1 MTDLDQVRQALFNT
15 TASRYEPLIMPAFG
29 PLAESLVKKAALRA
43 ETLVIDLGTGI
54 GAAAFPAGRVAGR
67 VVGLDYAPA
76 MLPIAQRIGRQQH
89 APNVIFHQADM
100 HRLPYRTDTFS
111 VALASFGF
119 NGVDPGQVFNEV
131 RRILQAGGRL
141 VLQEWGQ
148 VDEAS
153 RIVKETVKA
162 HRVEQAHGFL
172 ADLRVLGQTP
182 RAWDELNDEEDI
194 ARLLRRIG
202 FSQVDTFLELEAL
215 PFEPLAF
222 YRYKTAWAPYQAEL
236 EAMSPQERAAVEIE
250 VIDHLNAW
258 AGADGRFMWKPEL
271 IRIIARK

>member
-1 MTDLDQVRQALFNT
+1 
-15 TASRYEPLIMPAFG
+15 MPAFG

-43 ETLVIDLGTGI
+43 EARVIDLGTGI
-54 GAAAFPAGRVAGR
+54 GAAAFPAGRVARR

-76 MLPIAQRIGRQQH
+76 MLPIAQQIGRQQQ
-89 APNVIFHQADM
+89 AQNVIFHQGDM
-100 HRLPYRTDTFS
+100 HRLPYRSDTFS

-119 NGVDPGQVFNEV
+119 NGVDPRQVFHEV
-131 RRILQAGGRL
+131 RRILQPGGRL

-162 HRVEQAHGFL
+162 HQVEQANGFL
-172 ADLRVLGQTP
+172 ADLRLLGQTP

-202 FSQVDTFLELEAL
+202 FRQVDTFLEHEAL
-215 PFEPLAF
+215 PLEPLAF

-236 EAMSPQERAAVEIE
+236 AAMSPQERTAVEGQ

-258 AGADGRFMWKPEL
+258 TGPDGRFIWKPEL
-271 IRIIARK
+271 IRIIAEK